1 MKHLLF
7 CILCVCASAGVMA
20 QQWPSEFWHD
30 GKIIIDTGDTLR
42 GQIKYDLQQDVIQYN
57 NQKGV
62 VEAFTARKVLFCE
75 IFDSTIGQYRQFYSL
90 KYNTTSGYRTPVFFE
105 LLTDGKITLLCRERI
120 ENQTT
125 SSPYYYGV
133 GYSRMVL
140 VYSYYMLKENGD
152 IVDFSNK
159 RSDVQTMMGKHWDNV
174 QGYMKDHKL
183 RLENKDHLV
192 KIVAYYNSFFKTN
205 K

>member
-1 MKHLLF
+1 MKRLLF
-7 CILCVCASAGVMA
+7 FILCIGSSASVTA
-20 QQWPSEFWHD
+20 QQFPSEFWHD

-42 GQIKYDLQQDVIQYN
+42 GQIKYDLQTDVIQYN

-75 IFDSTIGQYRQFYSL
+75 IFDNTVGQYRQFYSL
-90 KYNTTSGYRTPVFFE
+90 KYNATSGYRTPVFFE
-105 LLTDGKITLLCRERI
+105 LLTDGKVTLLCRERI

-125 SSPYYYGV
+125 SSPYYYGI

-140 VYSYYMLKENGD
+140 VYTYYMLKDNGD
-152 IVDFSNK
+152 IVDFSTK
-159 RSDVQTMMGKHWDNV
+159 RSDVQTLMGKHWDNV
-174 QGYMKDHKL
+174 QGYMKDNKL

-192 KIVAYYNSFFKTN
+192 KTVAYYNSFFKTN

>member
-1 MKHLLF
+1 MKQILLAT
-7 CILCVCASAGVMA
+7 ILSVVSVCVSA

-30 GKIIIDTGDTLR
+30 GKIIIDSGDTLR
-42 GQIKYDLQQDVIQYN
+42 GQIKYDLQTDVIQYN

-75 IFDSTIGQYRQFYSL
+75 IFDNTSGQYRQFYSL
-90 KYNTTSGYRTPVFFE
+90 KYNATSGYRTPVFFE
-105 LLTDGKITLLCRERI
+105 LLTDGKITLLCRERL

-125 SSPYYYGV
+125 SSPYYYGAT
-133 GYSRMVL
+133 YSRVIL
-140 VYSYYMLKENGD
+140 VYSYFMLKENGD

-174 QGYMKDHKL
+174 QGYMKDNKL
-183 RLENKDHLV
+183 RLENKDQLV
-192 KIVAYYNSFFKTN
+192 KIISYYNSFFKTN